1 MEKIL
6 KIVFNNYPDITK
18 VIIWQD
24 GKYKIL
30 DDDSGLSTQ
39 GIAGITENNNLVGVF
54 VNNYKA
60 YFVFETH
67 VYSLLP
73 KEFECSNT
81 YINKDERCFI
91 LKNRDMEICNII
103 YKPFIDSGMMFYEVD
118 LEEFDILLF
127 LSNNI
132 LNNKETLEAFIE
144 SK

>member
-1 MEKIL
+1 M

-24 GKYKIL
+24 GKYNIL
-30 DDDSGLSTQ
+30 DDDSDLSTQ

-54 VNNYKA
+54 VNSKKVF
-60 YFVFETH
+60 FVFETQ
-67 VYSLLP
+67 VYSLSST
-73 KEFECSNT
+73 EFECSNT

-91 LKNRDMEICNII
+91 LKNRDIEICNII
-103 YKPFIDSGMMFYEVD
+103 YRPFIDPGMMFYEVD

-132 LNNKETLEAFIE
+132 LKDKETLKSFIE

>member
-1 MEKIL
+1 M

-24 GKYKIL
+24 GKYNIL
-30 DDDSGLSTQ
+30 DDDSDLSTQ

-54 VNNYKA
+54 VNSKKVF
-60 YFVFETH
+60 FVFETQ
-67 VYSLLP
+67 VYSLSST
-73 KEFECSNT
+73 EFECSNT

-91 LKNRDMEICNII
+91 LKNRDIEICNII
-103 YKPFIDSGMMFYEVD
+103 YRPFIDPDMMFYEVD

-132 LNNKETLEAFIE
+132 LKDKETLKSFIE

>member
-1 MEKIL
+1 M

-24 GKYKIL
+24 GKYNIL
-30 DDDSGLSTQ
+30 DDDSDLSTQ
-39 GIAGITENNNLVGVF
+39 GLAGITENNNLVGVF
-54 VNNYKA
+54 VNSKKVF
-60 YFVFETH
+60 FVFETQ
-67 VYSLLP
+67 VYSLSST
-73 KEFECSNT
+73 EFECSNT

-91 LKNRDMEICNII
+91 LKNRDIEICNII
-103 YKPFIDSGMMFYEVD
+103 YRPFIDPGMMFYEVD

-132 LNNKETLEAFIE
+132 LKDKETLKSFIE